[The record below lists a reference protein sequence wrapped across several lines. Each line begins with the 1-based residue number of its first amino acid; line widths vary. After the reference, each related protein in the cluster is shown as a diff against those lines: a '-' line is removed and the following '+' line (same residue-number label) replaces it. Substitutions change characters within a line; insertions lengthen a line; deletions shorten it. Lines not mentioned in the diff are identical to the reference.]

1 MNYRFL
7 EKSVSFSSLFCF
19 KEEGCV
25 TFASP
30 WFVAQIT
37 FSRPLI
43 SNTNVDN

>member
-7 EKSVSFSSLFCF
+7 EKSVSFSSLFRF

-25 TFASP
+25 TLASP

-37 FSRPLI
+37 FSHPLI